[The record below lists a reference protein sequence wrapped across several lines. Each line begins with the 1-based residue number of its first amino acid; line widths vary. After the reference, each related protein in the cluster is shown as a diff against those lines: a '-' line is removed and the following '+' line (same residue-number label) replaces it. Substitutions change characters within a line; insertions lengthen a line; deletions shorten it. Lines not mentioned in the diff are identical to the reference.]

1 NKVKLYFMLGLPT
14 ETEDDFRD
22 TISLLEHCQY
32 DSVFT
37 FIYSKR
43 NGTKAATMDGQ
54 VDIDTIDKRFKVLLE
69 VVKKM
74 SFDRCESMIGKT
86 YEAMVER
93 IDSDIIETRLSNNL
107 LVHLKRENDSL
118 GDMIN
123 VRLIKNHNF
132 YFDGERV

>member
-1 NKVKLYFMLGLPT
+1 MLGLPT